1 MDSGCRLRCTV
12 SGGLEG
18 VAEHEVR
25 QLLGP
30 DCRVH
35 LELGNSG
42 SQLEIFSNHRA
53 VAVSVMQLRLVEYVY
68 LELHSTEMEF
78 SAQDPNAL
86 LLQCIQDTAASVP
99 RDALDS
105 AIGTWQECRK
115 VLRDR
120 DVGLERLPGVL
131 LPTPEISPEY
141 DHSFENSSS
150 SVDRTFVV
158 NTIYTKPQVAK
169 AVVLSF
175 VELVKTYSPEL
186 SKSDILWLDA
196 GAGSG
201 ALLQYLPPGSIG
213 VDTHPGAKEIHQMDF
228 LESTKESLHTPTVR
242 TPSRLDNLCI
252 ISNPPFSERS
262 RGDYSAIVKFIN
274 HAVELSALYMGVIVP
289 AKFARKRVW
298 QSLGMNPRAR
308 LLARFTLPTNS
319 FYDPSSSSSRHI
331 QSVFLFLGIGEAPSE
346 VSASG
351 ARTNEQSC
359 DDELAPT
366 MHVVAKRNKGS
377 FPFLSTAEII
387 ESVVTGLGANGV
399 ELRSEANAN
408 ITLSTKLSA
417 ADTTTARVQLFLKL
431 NDKRPLSLSNCISG
445 QISGHSLGWMSSSV
459 KPPVAF
465 TMCSLAMADA
475 KSFKTITRNPIKRSR
490 EHPCSLVVNTMCG
503 EGTIELESRD
513 DHLPHPFFMIAGDKS
528 ESAANATAAR
538 LACLD
543 GGKRPLVD
551 IVIWDAQRLPVRTG
565 VADVVLADLPI
576 AGGTKKTHQEPSV
589 TGEAMD
595 SGLDYKR
602 VMAQTV
608 RVLACTGQAAL
619 LSIDQKAL
627 SFAAGKF
634 NGCWSVFWSN
644 NLNLGGLTGKLF
656 LMERKNQC
664 SKDLSVWVDTA
675 TINLSPLLTSLA
687 IEACTDF
694 SLNDLL
700 EIEERRQM
708 LEDTSARRRPSVV
721 SHTELRDSFFHT
733 GKQLTSHC
741 YRIWFD
747 VCMSSIQTKLLEK
760 IIRAD
765 IEANPP
771 EGMISLR

>member
-1 MDSGCRLRCTV
+1 MMDGGCRLRCTV

-18 VAEHEVR
+18 AAEYEVR

-30 DCRVH
+30 DVQIRWPQRF
-35 LELGNSG
+35 GNSG

-53 VAVSVMQLRLVEYVY
+53 VAVPVMQLRLVEYVY
-68 LELHSTEMEF
+68 LELHSTEIEF
-78 SAQDPNAL
+78 SAQDPKA
-86 LLQCIQDTAASVP
+86 LLQCIQNAAASVP
-99 RDALDS
+99 REALDS
-105 AIGTWQECRK
+105 AIDTWQECRK

-120 DVGLERLPGVL
+120 DVGLEGLPGVL
-131 LPTPEISPEY
+131 LPTPELCPGH
-141 DHSFENSSS
+141 DDSFENAF
-150 SVDRTFVV
+150 VDRSFVV

-169 AVVLSF
+169 AVVHSF
-175 VELVKTYSPEL
+175 VELVMTHSPEL
-186 SKSDILWLDA
+186 SKSEILWLDA

-213 VDTHPGAKEIHQMDF
+213 VDTHPGAKGIHQMDF
-228 LESTKESLHTPTVR
+228 LESTKESLHTLTVM
-242 TPSRLDNLCI
+242 PSALENLCI
-252 ISNPPFSERS
+252 ISNPPFSEFS

-274 HAVELSALYMGVIVP
+274 QAVELSGLYMGVIVP
-289 AKFARKRVW
+289 AKFARRRVW

-319 FYDPSSSSSRHI
+319 FYDPSSNSSRNI
-331 QSVFLFLGIGEAPSE
+331 QSVFLFFGIEEASSE
-346 VSASG
+346 VCASG
-351 ARTNEQSC
+351 ARTNEKVC

-366 MHVVAKRNKGS
+366 MHVVSKRNKGS
-377 FPFLSTAEII
+377 FPFLTTANITEA
-387 ESVVTGLGANGV
+387 VVTGLDASGA
-399 ELRSEANAN
+399 ELRSEADAN
-408 ITLSTKLSA
+408 ITLSTRLSA
-417 ADTTTARVQLFLKL
+417 VDTTTARMELYIVL
-431 NDKRPLSLSNCISG
+431 NKKRPLSLTNCISG

-475 KSFKTITRNPIKRSR
+475 KSLQIITRNPIKSSR
-490 EHPCSLVVNTMCG
+490 QHACSLVVNTMCG

-528 ESAANATAAR
+528 ERAANATAAR

-576 AGGTKKTHQEPSV
+576 AGGTRKAHQEPSV

-608 RVLACTGQAAL
+608 RVLACTGKAAL

-627 SFAAGKF
+627 SVAAGKF

-664 SKDLSVWVDTA
+664 SKDFSVWVDAA
-675 TINLSPLLTSLA
+675 TINLNALLTNLA
-687 IEACTDF
+687 IEACAGV
-694 SLNDLL
+694 SLNDML
-700 EIEERRQM
+700 EIEDSSQV
-708 LEDTSARRRPSVV
+708 LEDASAQRRPNVV

-741 YRIWFD
+741 YRIYFD
-747 VCMSSIQTKLLEK
+747 VRMSTIQTKLLEK
-760 IIRAD
+760 RIRAD

-771 EGMISLR
+771 VGMISLR